1 MSVVEA
7 EFQLLDVAR
16 KTEKFGVIPHVC
28 ENSDGK
34 TVELAV
40 THNGEIKVKME
51 FGRSAFPQYLM
62 HVF

>member
-1 MSVVEA
+1 MVEA

-16 KTEKFGVIPHVC
+16 KTEKYGVIPHAC

-40 THNGEIKVKME
+40 THNGNIT
-51 FGRSAFPQYLM
+51 SLLLSQQ
-62 HVF
+62 